1 MRSSESTTDHRVALI
16 TGAAGGIGQATVA
29 AFVDSGWRV
38 VAVDRVEN
46 GDLPAVVAFHRVDL
60 TDIESVAGLF
70 ERLRDEPGRLDAL
83 VNNAGVQISKPILE
97 TTVED
102 WDHVMETNLR
112 STFLMGKHSLNL
124 LGASRGS
131 VVNVSSVH
139 ALATSL
145 NIAAYAAS
153 KEGILALTRAM
164 APEFGARGVRV
175 NTILPGAVDTPMLRA
190 GLVRIE
196 GRSLEAKLRVLSAK
210 TALGRVGEPY
220 EIAQGILFLADS
232 DRSSFITGQ
241 ALVID
246 GGATARLRTE

>member
-83 VNNAGVQISKPILE
+83 VNNAGVQISKPILK

-112 STFLMGKHSLNL
+112 STFLIGKHSLNL

-153 KEGILALTRAM
+153 KGGILALTRAM
-164 APEFGARGVRV
+164 ALEFGARGVRV

-246 GGATARLRTE
+246 GGVTARLSTE

>member
-70 ERLRDEPGRLDAL
+70 ERLRAEPGRLDAL

-153 KEGILALTRAM
+153 KGGILALTRAM
-164 APEFGARGVRV
+164 ALEFGARGVRV
-175 NTILPGAVDTPMLRA
+175 NTIPPGAVDTPMLRA

-246 GGATARLRTE
+246 GGATARLSTE

>member
-83 VNNAGVQISKPILE
+83 VNNAGVQISKPILK

-153 KEGILALTRAM
+153 KGGILALTRAM
-164 APEFGARGVRV
+164 ALEFGARGVRV

-246 GGATARLRTE
+246 GGATARLSTE